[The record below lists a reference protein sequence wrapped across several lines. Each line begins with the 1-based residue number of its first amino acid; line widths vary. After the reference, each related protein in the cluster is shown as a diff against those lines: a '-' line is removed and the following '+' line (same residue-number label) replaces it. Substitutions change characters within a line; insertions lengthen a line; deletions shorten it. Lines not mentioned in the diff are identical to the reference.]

1 MKRYNL
7 TASDWTKLQDYA
19 TIFSREI
26 LEKLP
31 EDYIITLTEVQSAY
45 FDSIFHLA
53 EIYRKNPQDDGFSL
67 SFTSYCYKYAK
78 THTLRNLYREYRRL
92 KHQEAEYDLADIS
105 SKELSMSTK
114 LFCDDLLERMDEND
128 RHIAEMIMEGYS
140 YEEIAKELGTN
151 KMDISRRIKKYRKL

>member
-7 TASDWTKLQDYA
+7 TATDWSKLQDYS

-31 EDYIITLTEVQSAY
+31 SDYIITLTEVQSAY

-78 THTLRNLYREYRRL
+78 THTLRNLFREYRRL
-92 KHQEAEYDLADIS
+92 KYQEREYDLADIS
-105 SKELSMSTK
+105 SKELSLSTK
-114 LFCDDLLERMDEND
+114 LFCEDLLDKMDEND
-128 RHIAEMIMEGYS
+128 RHIAEMIMAGYS
-140 YEEIAKELGTN
+140 YDEIGKEMGIS
-151 KMDISRRIKKYRKL
+151 KMAISKRIKKYRKL

>member
-7 TASDWTKLQDYA
+7 TATDWSKLQDYS

-26 LEKLP
+26 LEKLTS
-31 EDYIITLTEVQSAY
+31 DYIITLTEVQSAY

-78 THTLRNLYREYRRL
+78 THTLRNLFREYRRL
-92 KHQEAEYDLADIS
+92 KYQEREYDLADIS
-105 SKELSMSTK
+105 SKELSLSTK
-114 LFCDDLLERMDEND
+114 LFCEDLLDKMDEND
-128 RHIAEMIMEGYS
+128 RHIAEMIMAGYS
-140 YEEIAKELGTN
+140 YDEIGKEMGIS
-151 KMDISRRIKKYRKL
+151 KMAISKRIKKYRKL

>member
-7 TASDWTKLQDYA
+7 TASDWSKLQDYS

-26 LEKLP
+26 LEQLP
-31 EDYIITLTEVQSAY
+31 SDYIITLTEVQSAY

-53 EIYRKNPQDDGFSL
+53 EIYRKNPQDDGLSL

-78 THTLRNLYREYRRL
+78 THTLRNLFRDYRRM
-92 KHQEAEYDLADIS
+92 KYQESEYDLADITT
-105 SKELSMSTK
+105 KELSLSTK
-114 LFCDDLLERMDEND
+114 LFCEDLLDKMDDKD

-140 YEEIAKELGTN
+140 YEEIGKEMGIS
-151 KMDISRRIKKYRKL
+151 KMAISKRIKKYRKL

>member
-7 TASDWTKLQDYA
+7 TASDWSKLQDYS

-31 EDYIITLTEVQSAY
+31 SDYIITLTEVQGAF

-53 EIYRKNPQDDGFSL
+53 EIYKKNSQDDGLSL
-67 SFTSYCYKYAK
+67 SFSSYCYKYAK
-78 THTLRNLYREYRRL
+78 THTLRNLFREYRRL

-105 SKELSMSTK
+105 TKELSLSTK
-114 LFCDDLLERMDEND
+114 LFCEDLLDSMDEKD
-128 RHIAEMIMEGYS
+128 RHIAEMIMAGYS
-140 YEEIAKELGTN
+140 YDEIGKEMGIS
-151 KMDISRRIKKYRKL
+151 KMAISKRIKKYRKL